1 MNPDNLCRGN
11 VVIFLENAELHI
23 TYVIGWG
30 DNDDHDPL
38 KNLWAEPKKV

>member
-1 MNPDNLCRGN
+1 MLGKCSD
-11 VVIFLENAELHI
+11 FFENAELHI

-38 KNLWAEPKKV
+38 KKIVGRAKKSLS